1 MLRKTIITIAISAA
15 ISGAL
20 ALAPVDAFARGGG
33 EAVVTVAAGARW
45 WRWWSRRRGS
55 PEDMVVGSPVGML
68 AGWAAAG
75 SVAVGLGVVAS
86 GVARLAVSGA
96 GSVVS
101 AEPRSV
107 AGSAEPDLTAFAAE
121 ASTSPA
127 FAIEVFPSRQV

>member
-1 MLRKTIITIAISAA
+1 MPSRA
-15 ISGAL
+15 G
-20 ALAPVDAFARGGG
+20 V
-33 EAVVTVAAGARW
+33 EAVVTVAAGAVVTVVVTA
-45 WRWWSRRRGS
+45 GS

>member
-1 MLRKTIITIAISAA
+1 MPSRA
-15 ISGAL
+15 G
-20 ALAPVDAFARGGG
+20 V
-33 EAVVTVAAGARW
+33 EAVVTVAAGAVVIGGGHGG
-45 WRWWSRRRGS
+45 GS

>member
-1 MLRKTIITIAISAA
+1 MPSRA
-15 ISGAL
+15 G
-20 ALAPVDAFARGGG
+20 V
-33 EAVVTVAAGARW
+33 EAVVTVAAGAVVTVAAGAVVTGAVVTVVG
-45 WRWWSRRRGS
+45 SAVVTAAVGS